1 MADLIGPTFQLLVN
15 EFSDVVVTESD
26 DPRMSAHR
34 TPHTGQRIKN
44 VEALGALL
52 KLAQKL
58 LNY

>member
-15 EFSDVVVTESD
+15 EFSDVVVTEPD
-26 DPRMSAHR
+26 EPRMSACGM
-34 TPHTGQRIKN
+34 PHIGQGIKN